1 VRTGILAYVLGHVL
15 ALCRAADWKAA
26 VRLGVWLW
34 IGFPVVLL
42 SGSVMWQNV
51 PWALAAIHAGDWL
64 VKILLI
70 TVIAGV
76 WRERARA
83 SAPVQQTP

>member
-1 VRTGILAYVLGHVL
+1 MCSG
-15 ALCRAADWKAA
+15 ALLCLLEVVEWKRALN
-26 VRLGVWLW
+26 LGVWLW

-51 PWALAAIHAGDWL
+51 PWMLTAIHAGGWL

-70 TVIAGV
+70 AVMLGV
-76 WRERARA
+76 WRR
-83 SAPVQQTP
+83 